1 MNYSTT
7 FNFLHPNR
15 YCWYLFKSLICCL
28 CIFLISPQLSAQVTP
43 PGATNDAGCGED
55 CFGFFVFAPLEDGA
69 GNEIPNLGEGVAEDN
84 NCNTIIDAT
93 IEYSGADTS
102 PDLTGASFGANN
114 QGTSTD
120 NWTVTFGTE
129 LTNPII
135 AFGALKTQ
143 TPILITD
150 CDGNTIT
157 ATCVT
162 SCSNSLTFTPGVGWT
177 GDNSYTLQLSG
188 TFDCIQISADID
200 SGDSYTI
207 NVGTCLSAAPI
218 LPCVDCGPDE
228 RLRYL
233 TLTNQTGS
241 GTGATAD
248 VNLDGVLYGTAE
260 VVFSDLSINEDLSG
274 SAFGAFAQDDESFI
288 LRVDLCEAITVQ
300 QIDIL
305 GLETESQVWVGNTLN
320 GMGASAVPAG
330 FALEQCGGRPTM
342 APTGNMV
349 TNISSS
355 CANQG
360 NGNYTVTGGL
370 TTNTLFFRYTNPA
383 GGCSFD
389 KATFRIGACVSDAA
403 EVVPACPLTLVTI
416 TDDPDGYAADIQAG
430 GNGNSFTTSVTRD
443 ADGNYFDQT
452 CNQLRNTPTPVA
464 TISPC
469 AEIVDEILC
478 GFCTPVPPC
487 VTCGPDANY
496 EYLTLANAAGSGTG
510 ATADVL
516 LDGVLYGDAEVL
528 FSNLSINEDLS
539 GSAFGAFASG
549 AEMEET
555 FVLRVNLCDPI
566 SIRQVDILG
575 LETESQV
582 WVGTR
587 ISGTGM
593 NATPT
598 DLTLTQCDGSE
609 TLTESGNMVTN
620 NASGCGNQSDG
631 NYTVTGAPIST
642 LYFRYTNPAGGCSF
656 DKATFRIGTC
666 VPVLAD
672 VIPACPLTLV
682 TITDDPDGYAA
693 DIQAGGNG
701 NNFTTFVTR
710 DADGNYFD
718 QTCNELL
725 NEVGNQIPTPVTVI
739 SPCSEVVDENSCG
752 FCEPTPPCVA
762 CEANTNYEY
771 LTLANAMESGTGA
784 TADVLLDG
792 VLYGDAEVLFSNLS
806 INEDLSGSA
815 FGAFADSEE
824 MTETFV
830 LQVNLCAP
838 IAIQQVDILGLE
850 TQSRVWVGTD
860 ISGSGMNAT
869 PTGLTLTQCDGSE
882 TLSESGN
889 MVTNNASRCSDQSDG
904 NYTVDGA
911 TTTTLYFRYTNLG
924 GGCNFDKA
932 TFRIGAC
939 VPELTEAIPACPLVS
954 LEITEQDGVTTSSVF
969 RDDNGLFFNAG
980 VCTNP
985 IDTMTLVQSIAIS
998 PCATI
1003 AVTGECEFCCE
1014 FVVTCPANTDL
1025 GTFDCNT
1032 LGNIPATPS
1041 VMISPTGNI
1050 TVDNA
1055 AGDYQINVGNM
1066 PCGTIVANT
1075 SDDITVPDIC
1085 STGGQVITRT
1095 VTIFDDENGNGVY
1108 DMASEDPPVS
1118 CNFTINITEDT
1129 TPPVITCPADVTIEC
1144 TDDTSTA
1151 ANGMATATDNCSS
1164 MADINITFTDNSS
1177 QTNTGC
1183 GQFEYTIMRTWM
1195 ASDACGNTSTC
1206 VQVIAVEDTTSPV
1219 ITCPADVTIECSD
1232 DTSPAANG
1240 MATATDN
1247 CSGMADI
1254 NITFTDNSSQTNT
1267 GCGQFEYTIIRNWV
1281 ATDACGNT
1289 ASCFQ
1294 TIEVEDTT
1302 PAVITCPAN
1311 VTIECTVDT
1320 SPATNGMATAVD
1332 NCASTEEVTITFSDV
1347 STQTT
1352 SGCGQFDFVIT
1363 RTWMSSDPC
1372 GNTSTCVQMITV
1384 EDTTSPVITCPA
1396 DITLPCNTDP
1406 LPIATSI
1413 SEFIAIGGTV
1423 TDNCSNLD
1431 ELTLTLTN
1439 SPASPSMLNFC
1450 PGTPEADRTLTR
1462 TYTITD
1468 ICGNVSTC
1476 AQRFIYLEST
1486 TGPVIT
1492 AIPLDQTIDCSVNA
1506 IPQLSLFAAESD
1518 CININ
1523 YTVTGLPVTGTL
1535 DCPGSDIQFLYTA
1548 TDDCGRTATHIQT
1561 YTLVND
1567 LPEFVCP
1574 TSICVIESPADT
1586 DVLQEQFDDYAS
1598 LATVITSC
1606 AGNGYSV
1613 SNNFNPNGF
1622 IPQSCTN
1629 PTVAVNNAVAYQVV
1643 TFSATDNCGRNTS
1656 CTAVVVLQD
1665 NNGPVLS
1672 GTLSFGQ
1679 ADCNDS
1685 NLQADY
1691 TDWANTQ
1698 LNGLS
1703 ATDDNQGSVAI
1714 SYTPL
1719 SPNVD
1724 CSNGIATT
1732 QVTFTATDDC
1742 GNVSSQTTVYQI
1754 FDNAAPT
1761 TATVFGTIA
1770 TEADETMALVE
1781 VSADGGASNQMT
1793 TTSDGYYHFD
1803 LEMANNYTIT
1813 PDRTD
1818 DPMNGITTYDLIL
1831 LGQHLLEINTLDSPY
1846 KIIAAD
1852 VNESGHISSLDMIEL
1867 RRLILQITDEF
1878 SSGKSWTFVDAGYNF
1893 PQPTNPFATTFP
1905 TAYNINHL
1913 DNNEHINFVG
1923 VKLGDLNGSA
1933 NPSLLQ
1939 AGDTRSS
1946 DGTLN
1951 INLEDQF
1958 IKAGQTYQLEFKAD
1972 KFEEILGFQFTIDFA
1987 NDYLAFADYQT
1998 SKLEGMNSDNLGFT
2012 KVDEGKITVSW
2023 NENQAVSLADE
2034 STLFQL
2040 SFTALQDGQLSELLS
2055 FNSSLIA
2062 QEAYQGNLRK
2072 KVELGFQNT
2081 ALSDQKFALFQN
2093 RPNPFVEKTV
2103 IGFQLPEATEATLT
2117 IFDIAGR
2124 VVWTQTTE
2132 YAKGL
2137 QQVTIDEQKLGEEG
2151 IYFYQLSTRR
2161 TTATKKLILVD

>member
-43 PGATNDAGCGED
+43 PGATNDTGCGED
-55 CFGFFVFAPLEDGA
+55 CFDFFNFAPLTDGA
-69 GNEIPNLGEGVAEDN
+69 GNTIPNVAEGVAEDN
-84 NCNTIIDAT
+84 NCNTIIDGA

-102 PDLTGASFGANN
+102 PDLTGSQIGANN

-120 NWTVTFGTE
+120 NWTVTFGAE

-135 AFGALKTQ
+135 QFSALRTQ
-143 TPILITD
+143 TEILITD
-150 CDGNTIT
+150 CSGNPIT
-157 ATCVT
+157 ATCVA
-162 SCSNSLTFTPGVGWT
+162 SCGANLTFTPGVGWS
-177 GDNSYTLQLSG
+177 GDAAYTLQLSG
-188 TFDCIQISADID
+188 AFDCVQISADIENSD
-200 SGDSYTI
+200 TYSFS
-207 NVGTCLSAAPI
+207 VGTCLSAAPI
-218 LPCVDCGPDE
+218 PPCTDCGPNE

-248 VNLDGVLYGTAE
+248 VNLNGVLYGTAE
-260 VVFSDLSINEDLSG
+260 VLFSDLSINEDLSG

-305 GLETESQVWVGNTLN
+305 GLETESQVWVGNTLT
-320 GMGASAVPAG
+320 GTGASAIPG
-330 FALEQCGGRPTM
+330 GITLMQCGGRVTM

-389 KATFRIGACVSDAA
+389 KATFRIGACVSDVA
-403 EVVPACPLTLVTI
+403 EVIPTCPLTEVTL
-416 TDDPDGYAADIQAG
+416 TDDPEGYAAAILAG
-430 GNGNSFTTSVTRD
+430 GNGNNFTTTVTRD
-443 ADGNYFDQT
+443 ANGNYFDQT
-452 CNQLRNTPTPVA
+452 CSQIQNETENATPTALA

-469 AEIVDEILC
+469 AEVVDENDC
-478 GFCTPVPPC
+478 EFCTPVPPC
-487 VTCGPDANY
+487 VTCGPNENY
-496 EYLTLANAAGSGTG
+496 EYLTLANATGSGTG
-510 ATADVL
+510 TTADVFL
-516 LDGVLYGDAEVL
+516 NGVLYGDAEVL

-539 GSAFGAFASG
+539 GSAFGAFANG
-549 AEMEET
+549 AAMEET
-555 FVLRVNLCDPI
+555 FVLQVNLCEPI
-566 SIRQVDILG
+566 TVQQVDILG

-582 WVGTR
+582 WVGTEL
-587 ISGTGM
+587 SGTGM

-598 DLTLTQCDGSE
+598 GITLTQCDGSA
-609 TLTESGNMVTN
+609 TLSESGNMVTN
-620 NASGCGNQSDG
+620 NASSCSNQSNG
-631 NYTVTGAPIST
+631 NYTVGSPTVST
-642 LYFRYTNPAGGCSF
+642 LYFRYTNPAGGCRF

-666 VPVLAD
+666 VP
-672 VIPACPLTLV
+672 
-682 TITDDPDGYAA
+682 
-693 DIQAGGNG
+693 
-701 NNFTTFVTR
+701 
-710 DADGNYFD
+710 
-718 QTCNELL
+718 
-725 NEVGNQIPTPVTVI
+725 
-739 SPCSEVVDENSCG
+739 
-752 FCEPTPPCVA
+752 
-762 CEANTNYEY
+762 
-771 LTLANAMESGTGA
+771 
-784 TADVLLDG
+784 
-792 VLYGDAEVLFSNLS
+792 
-806 INEDLSGSA
+806 DL
-815 FGAFADSEE
+815 
-824 MTETFV
+824 
-830 LQVNLCAP
+830 P
-838 IAIQQVDILGLE
+838 
-850 TQSRVWVGTD
+850 
-860 ISGSGMNAT
+860 
-869 PTGLTLTQCDGSE
+869 
-882 TLSESGN
+882 
-889 MVTNNASRCSDQSDG
+889 
-904 NYTVDGA
+904 
-911 TTTTLYFRYTNLG
+911 
-924 GGCNFDKA
+924 
-932 TFRIGAC
+932 
-939 VPELTEAIPACPLVS
+939 EAIPTCPLVL
-954 LEITEQDGVTTSSVF
+954 LEVTEQDGVTTSSVY
-969 RDDNGLFFNAG
+969 RDLNGLFFNTG
-980 VCTNP
+980 VCTDP
-985 IDTMTLVQSIAIS
+985 VDTMTLVQSIAIS

-1032 LGNIPATPS
+1032 LGNIPAAPS

-1118 CNFTINITEDT
+1118 CIFTINITEDT

-1164 MADINITFTDNSS
+1164 TANIVITFTDNNS
-1177 QTNTGC
+1177 QANSGC
-1183 GQFEYTIMRTWM
+1183 GQY
-1195 ASDACGNTSTC
+1195 
-1206 VQVIAVEDTTSPV
+1206 
-1219 ITCPADVTIECSD
+1219 
-1232 DTSPAANG
+1232 
-1240 MATATDN
+1240 
-1247 CSGMADI
+1247 
-1254 NITFTDNSSQTNT
+1254 
-1267 GCGQFEYTIIRNWV
+1267 EYTIIRNWV

-1289 ASCFQ
+1289 ASCLQ
-1294 TIEVEDTT
+1294 TIEVED
-1302 PAVITCPAN
+1302 
-1311 VTIECTVDT
+1311 
-1320 SPATNGMATAVD
+1320 S
-1332 NCASTEEVTITFSDV
+1332 
-1347 STQTT
+1347 
-1352 SGCGQFDFVIT
+1352 
-1363 RTWMSSDPC
+1363 
-1372 GNTSTCVQMITV
+1372 
-1384 EDTTSPVITCPA
+1384 TSPVITCPA

-1586 DVLQEQFDDYAS
+1586 DALQEQFDDYAS

-1629 PTVAVNNAVAYQVV
+1629 PTVAVNNAIAYQVV
-1643 TFSATDNCGRNTS
+1643 TFSATDNCGRNAS

-1679 ADCNDS
+1679 ADCNDN

-1703 ATDDNQGSVAI
+1703 ATDDNPGSVAI

-1998 SKLEGMNSDNLGFT
+1998 SKLEGMNRDNLGFT
-2012 KVDEGKITVSW
+2012 KVGEGKITVSW
-2023 NENQAVSLADE
+2023 NENQAVSLANE

-2137 QQVTIDEQKLGEEG
+2137 HQVTIDEQKLGEEG